1 MNIFL
6 LRLNALLLLFVG
18 DTAAIGAWSSHFH
31 RDGFMGKPLIEVML
45 PRLARPLY
53 RHLEQ
58 FQTGKLDEQQFT
70 NRFEKELNRQH
81 AWLSRQGVSA
91 GRGAVAIHAAVL
103 VLSLPGL
110 RAEAADLK
118 LPLEVLEI
126 RAIREAAEDVAATY
140 GLPARKAADAI
151 AALVAK
157 YAG

>member
-1 MNIFL
+1 
-6 LRLNALLLLFVG
+6 
-18 DTAAIGAWSSHFH
+18 
-31 RDGFMGKPLIEVML
+31 MGKPLIEVML

-58 FQTGKLDEQQFT
+58 FQTGKLDELQFT
-70 NRFEKELNRQH
+70 DRFEKELNRQH

-110 RAEAADLK
+110 RAEAIDMK

-126 RAIREAAEDVAATY
+126 RAIREAAQDVAATY

-157 YAG
+157 YAS